1 MAKIL
6 IIKLGSLG
14 DIVQISGA
22 IRGISENHK
31 NDEIHI
37 MTTRPYFD
45 LFKKNPHV
53 SNVILD
59 KRLPRYN
66 LIYLYSLMKN
76 IKKYKFSKVYDLQNS
91 SRTSFY
97 KRIFL

>member
-22 IRGISENHK
+22 IRDISENHK

-37 MTTRPYFD
+37 MTTKPYFD
-45 LFKKNPHV
+45 LFKKNHMF
-53 SNVILD
+53 
-59 KRLPRYN
+59 
-66 LIYLYSLMKN
+66 LM
-76 IKKYKFSKVYDLQNS
+76 
-91 SRTSFY
+91 
-97 KRIFL
+97 